1 MKKITHYILFLL
13 ALMVPLLSIGQAFPL
28 PMTGFNEDVVAN
40 GVGAASTSTTND
52 VDGVSFAFKSLD
64 WKLNATSAAQSKG
77 FPLDGVIHSI
87 STAGLYFKLQPY
99 TQNNS
104 IRISTTSTSITSNIT
119 SAYSAS
125 KIYILLTSGSGG
137 STLGGTITFTDN
149 TTQAFSGIAI
159 PDWYGTTGL
168 SQAYINFGR
177 INVSNNSVE
186 DGTSTSQPRLFQAP
200 IDILVGNQT
209 KVIQSIT
216 FTKTAGSGI
225 VNIFGVSA
233 EAVETCT
240 TPYPITINGISATS
254 ANFTW
259 SVPAVVPQ
267 NGYQYEVRTSGLPG
281 SGATG
286 LVATNTVT
294 GLTASATG
302 LQPITLYHLYIRS
315 LCTSGSGVWKWGG
328 SFTTLCGAVSTN
340 FFEGFETTAT
350 GSSSNNNYPTCWSY
364 IDGVSSTNGYGYV
377 STSAKNNG
385 SNGYY
390 TYRSGTS
397 GTAYEGNLMLVSP
410 ETVNLGNG
418 TKQIRFWAKVSSST
432 YSTTQ
437 KFELYT
443 MNGNSATST
452 RTLLQGNFPLTTT
465 WQEFTIPVP
474 ATTDDYFAF
483 SFERVGGTSYVY
495 LDDINYED
503 LSPCAAPTNVLTSLI
518 TQTTAKISWNLSL
531 ATGVTGYEYEVRT
544 SGAAGSGATGLALTG
559 TTSATTNFVDLTG
572 LSVGTNYTVYVRS
585 VCGTSNGDWTQL
597 PFNFNTLC
605 GIVDYISEG
614 FESTAT
620 GSSTNNTY
628 PLCWSYV
635 DTVASSGYGYVST
648 TAKNTGNN
656 GFYTYRTS
664 TTGTSYDGD
673 ILLISPETNN
683 LGNGGKR
690 LRFWAKVSSSTYATT
705 HKFEVYT
712 MDGTTATSTKT
723 LLMGSIPLSTTWQEF
738 VVNIPVTTNDYFAFS
753 FERSGG
759 TSTVY
764 LDDVVYEDIPAPTL
778 DASSTNNV
786 CPGGMIGTASVTVTD
801 GAAPLTYLWS
811 NGSTTPNISGLASG
825 TYTITV
831 TDAINRSV
839 SATVTI
845 TEPDAIN
852 SNATVTNITC
862 NGLNNGSITLATTGG
877 TSPYSYSW
885 SNGATTDALTNLPA
899 GTYSVSVTDANLCVK
914 NETFTITEPTVLVAT
929 STSKTD
935 VTWYGGNDGS
945 ATVTASGGTSPYTY
959 LWSNGET
966 TATAISLVAGSPTVT
981 VTDANGCTATA
992 SFVIEQPIP
1001 LMIDSVSQTNV
1012 KCNGATDGTATV
1024 VAIGGNA
1031 PYTYLWAPS
1040 GGTAATATGLA
1051 AGTYTVEVKDITN
1064 NIISQSFT
1072 ITQPDA
1078 IVVSVSG
1085 KTDVKCNGGAN
1096 GTATIA
1102 VNGGT
1107 APFTYVWS
1115 HGVTTTN
1122 PTLSNLVAGTYDVT
1136 ITDYYGCTST
1146 TPANV
1151 VITQPTVL
1159 AVSSSSSTDII
1170 CYGQNNGT
1178 ATVTVTGG
1186 TEPYSYIWSNGQSG
1200 PSVSNLTKG
1209 TYVVTIADAN
1219 NCSVT
1224 QSFTIAEPA
1233 YVLAPTAANQ
1243 SFCVGQNATLADIV
1257 ISGSNIKWYS
1267 AVTGG
1272 VMLPAT
1278 TVLTNA
1284 TTYYATQTVGVCES
1298 SIRTAV
1304 QITLNQGTPLTT
1316 TQLSVC
1322 SNTRIQNVTLNGFN
1336 YTQLKWYSS
1345 ATSTT
1350 QLASSLLLGTGTY
1363 YVSTVTG
1370 ACESARQAIQVTVA
1384 AVVPAPV
1391 AAAQTVCSLATL
1403 NDLVV
1408 QKDPSAS
1415 LNWYS
1420 SSTSMVPLNPTMQ
1433 VVTGT
1438 YYVQQVLGNCESVKV
1453 PVSVQVVNAAQPTM
1467 TSLTVCEGKT
1477 IADLNTANDTYV
1489 WYVDNTTATPLPNT
1503 FVITSGSY
1511 YIARESMGCI
1521 SARTNVAVN
1530 VGAVPSSPTG
1540 QATQYF
1546 PFPAKVSDLLMNQ
1559 PGVKWYSTINDA
1571 VAMVNELLGSTFLMD
1586 GVTYYGILVSP
1597 NNCGSAPTAVKVMIN
1612 LSNAELDLAQ
1622 LKYYPNPVDSELN
1635 ITYTEEIKR
1644 VEVFTL
1650 TGQRVM
1656 SNEYNS
1662 NEVKTDLSRLS
1673 AGTYLV
1679 KVETAKASQFI
1690 KVVKR

>member
-1 MKKITHYILFLL
+1 MKKIIFLVALILSLCEMNAQISYSQGWEATGLNSWTSTGSGTFSRSTTTPCIGTASARANNYYGNTSYLVSPALTGTNGGDLTVSFSYKVTQWSSNTTGQTLADLGTIKLQWATSTSGPWTNVYQIDNTNHTVSSSCAVKSATFSGLPSAGNVYIR
-13 ALMVPLLSIGQAFPL
+13 
-28 PMTGFNEDVVAN
+28 FNVTSGSSSADNYVYFDDVTISQ
-40 GVGAASTSTTND
+40 GAAPSCSTPSALSASTITSSGATFNWTASVSNPSSNYDIYWSTTNVAPTSTTTPSAINQTAPYN
-52 VDGVSFAFKSLD
+52 VS
-64 WKLNATSAAQSKG
+64 
-77 FPLDGVIHSI
+77 
-87 STAGLYFKLQPY
+87 GL
-99 TQNNS
+99 
-104 IRISTTSTSITSNIT
+104 
-119 SAYSAS
+119 
-125 KIYILLTSGSGG
+125 
-137 STLGGTITFTDN
+137 TDN
-149 TTQAFSGIAI
+149 TTYYWWVRANCGSSGM
-159 PDWYGTTGL
+159 
-168 SQAYINFGR
+168 
-177 INVSNNSVE
+177 
-186 DGTSTSQPRLFQAP
+186 
-200 IDILVGNQT
+200 
-209 KVIQSIT
+209 
-216 FTKTAGSGI
+216 
-225 VNIFGVSA
+225 SA
-233 EAVETCT
+233 W
-240 TPYPITINGISATS
+240 SA
-254 ANFTW
+254 
-259 SVPAVVPQ
+259 
-267 NGYQYEVRTSGLPG
+267 
-281 SGATG
+281 
-286 LVATNTVT
+286 
-294 GLTASATG
+294 
-302 LQPITLYHLYIRS
+302 
-315 LCTSGSGVWKWGG
+315 GG
-328 SFTTLCGAVSTN
+328 SFKTSCLPYTVPY
-340 FFEGFETTAT
+340 FEGFETGYTDAATIGGCLTQESITGTQVWTANSSATNYNRTPNTGSWNAYLRYSNDDWIFIPINLAGNTSYTIELYARQDGGTITNSDIAISYGTSATAAAMTNSIVPATGIVNGSYQLITGSFTPATSGTFYVGIKGYMNGSPWYISLDDISIDVTPTCIAPTALSASTITSAGGTFNWTASVSNPSSNYDIYWSTTNVAPTSTTTPSATNATSPYITSVLTDNTTYYWWVRANCGAGDTSKWASGGSFKTLCTPYTIPYFEGFETGYTNATAIGGCLTQESITGTQVWTANTSATDYNRTPRTGSWNAYLRYGNEDWIYIPVSLVGGTGYTVELYARQDDSTITDSDITVSYGTNASSAAMTNSIVPVTGIVNGDYQLITGKFTPPTTGTYYVGIKGYMNSSPWYISVDDIKIELTPPPTVSATKTDNVCFGGTIGTATATPALGTPPYTYSWAPSGGTNAVATDLAAGTYTVTLKDANNVTATATVVIEEPTQILANASSTAAACNGTAT
-350 GSSSNNNYPTCWSY
+350 GS
-364 IDGVSSTNGYGYV
+364 
-377 STSAKNNG
+377 A
-385 SNGYY
+385 
-390 TYRSGTS
+390 
-397 GTAYEGNLMLVSP
+397 
-410 ETVNLGNG
+410 
-418 TKQIRFWAKVSSST
+418 
-432 YSTTQ
+432 
-437 KFELYT
+437 
-443 MNGNSATST
+443 
-452 RTLLQGNFPLTTT
+452 
-465 WQEFTIPVP
+465 
-474 ATTDDYFAF
+474 
-483 SFERVGGTSYVY
+483 
-495 LDDINYED
+495 
-503 LSPCAAPTNVLTSLI
+503 
-518 TQTTAKISWNLSL
+518 
-531 ATGVTGYEYEVRT
+531 
-544 SGAAGSGATGLALTG
+544 
-559 TTSATTNFVDLTG
+559 
-572 LSVGTNYTVYVRS
+572 
-585 VCGTSNGDWTQL
+585 
-597 PFNFNTLC
+597 
-605 GIVDYISEG
+605 
-614 FESTAT
+614 
-620 GSSTNNTY
+620 
-628 PLCWSYV
+628 
-635 DTVASSGYGYVST
+635 TVA
-648 TAKNTGNN
+648 
-656 GFYTYRTS
+656 
-664 TTGTSYDGD
+664 
-673 ILLISPETNN
+673 P
-683 LGNGGKR
+683 
-690 LRFWAKVSSSTYATT
+690 
-705 HKFEVYT
+705 
-712 MDGTTATSTKT
+712 
-723 LLMGSIPLSTTWQEF
+723 
-738 VVNIPVTTNDYFAFS
+738 
-753 FERSGG
+753 
-759 TSTVY
+759 
-764 LDDVVYEDIPAPTL
+764 
-778 DASSTNNV
+778 
-786 CPGGMIGTASVTVTD
+786 
-801 GAAPLTYLWS
+801 
-811 NGSTTPNISGLASG
+811 
-825 TYTITV
+825 
-831 TDAINRSV
+831 
-839 SATVTI
+839 
-845 TEPDAIN
+845 
-852 SNATVTNITC
+852 
-862 NGLNNGSITLATTGG
+862 TGG
-877 TSPYSYSW
+877 TAPYTYLW

-935 VTWYGGNDGS
+935 VTWYGGNDGT
-945 ATVTASGGTSPYTY
+945 ATVTASDGTSPYTY
-959 LWSNGET
+959 LWSTGDT
-966 TATAISLVAGSPTVT
+966 TAAVSNLVAGTHTVT